1 MELRISRLIATSSTV
16 TRVTAF
22 CASRYT
28 GFAVNSLR
36 SCSSS
41 AAASM
46 SSIPDVLLESV
57 SPGGA
62 FNLSRMTCAAIPP
75 FTRRAVSGQSAGSQD
90 GGQVKAGEQGR
101 VSEQGDALEV
111 RSSGGQDDDGERPV
125 VSVLAAAVGSR
136 A

>member
-1 MELRISRLIATSSTV
+1 MELRISRLIATSSIV

-46 SSIPDVLLESV
+46 SSIPDVLLESG
-57 SPGGA
+57 SPAYG
-62 FNLSRMTCAAIPP
+62 FNLSRMTCAAIPRHRV
-75 FTRRAVSGQSAGSQD
+75 TGGQSAVRQD
-90 GGQVKAGEQGR
+90 CGQVKAGEQGR
-101 VSEQGDALEV
+101 VSEQGDA
-111 RSSGGQDDDGERPV
+111 
-125 VSVLAAAVGSR
+125 
-136 A
+136 